1 MRQPLA
7 LGRYGTRQND
17 SGTMAPGGR
26 LLAMASDRSNLL
38 LNPAAMLGLPL
49 ASRASSKH
57 STWLWDSFLESQ
69 VRSAEELPEIDAF
82 GQKALGQLSTRA
94 LQKLGITFICRQLA
108 LS

>member
-17 SGTMAPGGR
+17 SGTMAPRDR
-26 LLAMASDRSNLL
+26 LLAMASDRNDLL
-38 LNPAAMLGLPL
+38 LNPATMLGLPL

-69 VRSAEELPEIDAF
+69 VRSAGSLPEIVRLDRKPSVNYPR
-82 GQKALGQLSTRA
+82 GLYKSLGLPLFVGS
-94 LQKLGITFICRQLA
+94 
-108 LS
+108 

>member
-7 LGRYGTRQND
+7 LGRYGIRQND
-17 SGTMAPGGR
+17 SGTMAHRGR
-26 LLAMASDRSNLL
+26 LLTTASDRSNLL

-69 VRSAEELPEIDAF
+69 VRSAESLPEIDAVE
-82 GQKALGQLSTRA
+82 QRALGQLSARA